1 MQPYWRVWLVAACL
15 KVLLFPSY
23 YSTDYDVHRNW
34 LAVTHSRDASRWYAD
49 EPPQNQWTLD
59 YPPLFALYEAILSKI
74 AARVD
79 MKIVEESERDYA
91 SVACIRFQRATVVLT
106 ELASLGVAVR
116 AATAGDTKSALAFAG
131 SGALLLVD
139 HVHFQYNGLLL
150 GVLVYALFMLRRGDH
165 VRAGALFALLCCAK
179 HLFLTLAPVLA
190 AVFVAAHV
198 RPRQDWLKA
207 FLELAF
213 ASLAALAFGLAPL
226 FIPAWSAGRLG
237 AAFTELAGRLF
248 PFDARGLV
256 HSYWAPNVWALYVF
270 ADRVLLKVLRRSAG
284 AGATRGLVETAV
296 EVLPAPGPKA
306 CALLTVLAGLP
317 AVYAAA
323 RASNAAAARRL
334 TYPCAAHAALAAFCF
349 GWCPRPLPCLPFPSR
364 RRRDTLREHRVDDA
378 WVAPDAIDATSIP
391 EHARHHEPRPQAG
404 TFTRSSCSWP

>member
-1 MQPYWRVWLVAACL
+1 MQHYWRIWLSAACL

-23 YSTDYDVHRNW
+23 YSTDYDVHRTW
-34 LAVTHSRDASRWYAD
+34 LAVTYSRDASRWYAD
-49 EPPQNQWTLD
+49 QSPQNQWTLD
-59 YPPLFALYEAILSKI
+59 YPPLFAMYEAGLARI
-74 AARVD
+74 AAKVD
-79 MKIVEESERDYA
+79 AKIVEEGEQDYA
-91 SVACIRFQRATVVLT
+91 SLACIRFQRVTVVLT
-106 ELASLGVAVR
+106 ELASLGTAVR
-116 AATAGDTKSALAFAG
+116 AATAGDAKSALAFAG

-150 GVLVYALFMLRRGDH
+150 GLLVYALFMLRRGDH

-198 RPRQDWLKA
+198 RPRNDWLKA
-207 FLELAF
+207 FLELAG
-213 ASLAALAFGLAPL
+213 ASIAALALGLAPL
-226 FIPAWSAGRLG
+226 SVPAWRAGRLG
-237 AAFTELAGRLF
+237 NAMAELAGRLF

-323 RASNAAAARRL
+323 RASNAAA
-334 TYPCAAHAALAAFCF
+334 
-349 GWCPRPLPCLPFPSR
+349 
-364 RRRDTLREHRVDDA
+364 
-378 WVAPDAIDATSIP
+378 
-391 EHARHHEPRPQAG
+391 
-404 TFTRSSCSWP
+404 

>member
-1 MQPYWRVWLVAACL
+1 MQPYWRIWLAAACV

-23 YSTDYDVHRNW
+23 YSTDYDVHRQW
-34 LAVTHSRDASRWYAD
+34 LAITHSRDASRWYAD
-49 EPPQNQWTLD
+49 QSPQNQWTLD

-91 SVACIRFQRATVVLT
+91 SVACIRFQRLTVVLT
-106 ELASLGVAVR
+106 ELASLGTAVR
-116 AATAGDTKSALAFAG
+116 AATAGDAKSALAFAG
-131 SGALLLVD
+131 AGALLLVD

-150 GVLVYALFMLRRGDH
+150 GVLVYTLFMLRRGDH
-165 VRAGALFALLCCAK
+165 VKAGALFALLCCMK

-190 AVFVAAHV
+190 AVFIAAHV
-198 RPRQDWLKA
+198 RPRQDWLRA
-207 FLELAF
+207 FLELAG
-213 ASLAALAFGLAPL
+213 ASVAALALGLAPL
-226 FIPAWSAGRLG
+226 FIPAWRAGRLG
-237 AAFTELAGRLF
+237 KALAELAGRLF

-323 RASNAAAARRL
+323 RASNAVAARRL

-349 GWCPRPLPCLPFPSR
+349 GSLAVWTQISDSSR
-364 RRRDTLREHRVDDA
+364 HRRDT
-378 WVAPDAIDATSIP
+378 WIP
-391 EHARHHEPRPQAG
+391 PQAG
-404 TFTRSSCSWP
+404 TCTRSSCSWP

>member
-1 MQPYWRVWLVAACL
+1 MQHYWRVWLAAACV

-34 LAVTHSRDASRWYAD
+34 LAITHSRDASKWYAD
-49 EPPQNQWTLD
+49 QPLQNQWTLD
-59 YPPLFALYEAILSKI
+59 YPPLFAMYEAILSKI

-79 MKIVEESERDYA
+79 MKIVDESERDYA
-91 SVACIRFQRATVVLT
+91 SVACIRFQRATVVIT

-116 AATAGDTKSALAFAG
+116 AATAGDAKSALAFAG

-165 VRAGALFALLCCAK
+165 VKAGALFALLCCAK

-198 RPRQDWLKA
+198 RPRQDFVKA
-207 FLELAF
+207 FLELAGASSSGARF
-213 ASLAALAFGLAPL
+213 GFGAPLHPSLARGAPRKCNDGARGPPL
-226 FIPAWSAGRLG
+226 PLRRARPRAQLLGAERLG
-237 AAFTELAGRLF
+237 F
-248 PFDARGLV
+248 V
-256 HSYWAPNVWALYVF
+256 C
-270 ADRVLLKVLRRSAG
+270 LRRPRPAEG
-284 AGATRGLVETAV
+284 VEEERGRRRD
-296 EVLPAPGPKA
+296 
-306 CALLTVLAGLP
+306 AGLGGDGRRGAARARPEGLRAPDGPRGP
-317 AVYAAA
+317 AGGLRRGA

-349 GWCPRPLPCLPFPSR
+349 GWCPRPLPCLPFASTARHTARASR
-364 RRRDTLREHRVDDA
+364 RWRMGGARRHRRDIHPGTRHRRV
-378 WVAPDAIDATSIP
+378 
-391 EHARHHEPRPQAG
+391 PRA
-404 TFTRSSCSWP
+404 

>member
-1 MQPYWRVWLVAACL
+1 MQHYWRIWVAAACV

-23 YSTDYDVHRNW
+23 HSTDFDVHRNW
-34 LAVTHSRDASRWYAD
+34 LAITQSRDASEWYAD
-49 EPPQNQWTLD
+49 QSPQNQWTLD

-74 AARVD
+74 AARAD
-79 MKIVEESERDYA
+79 PKIVEETEKDYA
-91 SVACIRFQRATVVLT
+91 SVACIRFQRVTVVLT

-116 AATAGDTKSALAFAG
+116 AATAGDAKSALAFAG

-150 GVLVYALFMLRRGDH
+150 GLLVYALFLLRRGDH
-165 VRAGALFALLCCAK
+165 VKAGALFALLCCAK

-198 RPRQDWLKA
+198 RPRQDWLRA
-207 FLELAF
+207 FLELAG
-213 ASLAALAFGLAPL
+213 ASIAALALGLAPL
-226 FIPAWSAGRLG
+226 FIPAWRAGRLID
-237 AAFTELAGRLF
+237 ALTELAGRLF

-270 ADRVLLKVLRRSAG
+270 ADRVLLKLLKQRAG

-323 RASNAAAARRL
+323 RASSAAAARRL

-349 GWCPRPLPCLPFPSR
+349 GWCPRPLPCLPFASTARHTARASR
-364 RRRDTLREHRVDDA
+364 RWRMGGARRHRRDIHPGTRHRRV
-378 WVAPDAIDATSIP
+378 
-391 EHARHHEPRPQAG
+391 PRA
-404 TFTRSSCSWP
+404 

>member
-1 MQPYWRVWLVAACL
+1 MQHYWRIWLAAACV

-23 YSTDYDVHRNW
+23 FSTDFDVHRSW

-49 EPPQNQWTLD
+49 QDNQNQWTLD
-59 YPPLFALYEAILSKI
+59 YPPLFATYEAGLAKI
-74 AARVD
+74 ASKVD
-79 MKIVEESERDYA
+79 AKIVQESERDYA
-91 SVACIRFQRATVVLT
+91 SLACVRFQRATVVLT
-106 ELASLGVAVR
+106 ELASLGTAVR
-116 AATAGDTKSALAFAG
+116 AATAGDAKSALAFAG

-150 GVLVYALFMLRRGDH
+150 GLLVYALFMLRRGDH
-165 VRAGALFALLCCAK
+165 VKAGALFALLCCAK

-198 RPRQDWLKA
+198 RPRQDFVRA
-207 FLELAF
+207 FLELAG
-213 ASLAALAFGLAPL
+213 ASIAALAFGLAPL
-226 FIPAWSAGRLG
+226 FIPAWRAGRLG
-237 AAFTELAGRLF
+237 NAMAELAGRLF

-349 GWCPRPLPCLPFPSR
+349 GWCPRPLPCLPFASTARHTARASR
-364 RRRDTLREHRVDDA
+364 RWRMGGARRHRRDIHPGTRHRRV
-378 WVAPDAIDATSIP
+378 
-391 EHARHHEPRPQAG
+391 PRA
-404 TFTRSSCSWP
+404 